1 MMSITV
7 YNVKQG
13 DSFLIHNENC
23 LSNVPPLLVDTGCKK
38 YNIHKK
44 LPTSLKEIAVLIT
57 HSHRDHMGGLMDLLV
72 NSAVNV
78 TEVFIPWY
86 LPEIL
91 HINKILKKDFATY
104 KNLSISPLNNIKL
117 SFLGE
122 GDNVFTTGCD
132 NFKVINP
139 PKSTELVYTWFM
151 DETFSNDN
159 DLGLVVSRLNS
170 LGFEINIQE
179 IVDYLPEF
187 APENAQEVYREQAK
201 SFVIKFFTSMSSFLT
216 GATKKNILSM
226 VRNHL
231 KLLSNHTSIV
241 FNYKCFLEENG
252 WLFTGDADI
261 SAFERIIA
269 GQYQNYLKAS
279 VLKVPHHGSSCNLNS
294 SILNYID
301 PVYAVI
307 SHDNFK
313 SNITDPHPNAN
324 VLNILNNHGV
334 KVFYTNDVKKPNYL
348 SYFNTI
354 HSNYNSTFTSLFDF
368 S

>member
-1 MMSITV
+1 MSITV

-13 DSFLIHNENC
+13 DSFLINNQNC
-23 LSNVPPLLVDTGCKK
+23 LSDVPPLLVDTGCKT

-44 LPTSLKEIAVLIT
+44 LPTSLKDIAVLIT

-72 NSAVNV
+72 SSTVNV

-91 HINKILKKDFATY
+91 QINKILKKDFAAY
-104 KNLSISPLNNIKL
+104 KNLSVLSLNNVKI

-122 GDNVFTTGCD
+122 GDNVFSTGCD

-139 PKSTELVYTWFM
+139 PKDTELVYTYFM
-151 DETFSNDN
+151 DEMSSDDN
-159 DLGLVVSRLNS
+159 NLEFVVSRLNS

-179 IVDYLPEF
+179 IVNYTPEF
-187 APENAQEVYREQAK
+187 SPENAQELYHEQAK
-201 SFVIKFFTSMSSFLT
+201 KFVVKFFTSMSSFLV
-216 GATKKNILSM
+216 GATKKKSLSM

-241 FNYKCFLEENG
+241 FNYKCFSEENG

-261 SAFERIIA
+261 SAFERIMS
-269 GQYQNYLKAS
+269 GQYRDYLKAS

-294 SILNYID
+294 SILNHIN

-313 SNITDPHPNAN
+313 ANITDPHPNTSI
-324 VLNILNNHGV
+324 LNILNNHGV
-334 KVFYTNDVKKPNYL
+334 SVFYTNDVKKPNY
-348 SYFNTI
+348 SSPFNTI
-354 HSNYNSTFTSLFDF
+354 HSNYTPTFIPLFDF